1 MCKNHVETKSD
12 STKRVRNLNSFEG
25 QNKLV
30 AVMSFKVSPIGLIN
44 TPFKT
49 SENVPI
55 QPAFSDV
62 EGEAVVSSEF
72 VDGLHSLEDFSHI
85 ILIYW
90 FHKAKSPK
98 LKVQPY
104 LGQTEH
110 GLFATRAPSRPNP
123 IGISVVELIRI
134 NENKIMFKGADM
146 LDGTPLLDIK
156 PYVPSFDGV
165 SDARVGWL
173 ERHLSDSENES
184 RIADS
189 RFTIDE

>member
-1 MCKNHVETKSD
+1 
-12 STKRVRNLNSFEG
+12 
-25 QNKLV
+25 V
-30 AVMSFKVSPIGLIN
+30 AIVSFKVSPIGLIH
-44 TPFKT
+44 TPFKPG
-49 SENVPI
+49 ENAPI

-62 EGEAVVSSEF
+62 EGEAVIFSEF
-72 VDGLHSLEDFSHI
+72 VDGLHSLEGFSHI
-85 ILIYW
+85 ILVYW

-104 LGQTEH
+104 LDQTEH

-134 NENKIMFKGADM
+134 DEDKIVFKGADM

-156 PYVPSFDGV
+156 PYVPGFDGV

-173 ERHLSDSENES
+173 ERHLLDSEKDS
-184 RIADS
+184 KIADS